1 MTRAAD
7 SKKAINYLT
16 KAENSLRM
24 AKIAMEQKAY
34 DNAVMSAIHSA
45 INALDALT
53 TYRLNKR
60 SSGSH
65 TDVLS
70 LTKEIFTTREQ
81 NDVEKQ
87 FKSLINL
94 KNASEYQPDM
104 MSPKEAENSV
114 KAAERILAKV
124 KAKLQSLTQLLSK

>member
-1 MTRAAD
+1 
-7 SKKAINYLT
+7 
-16 KAENSLRM
+16 M
-24 AKIAMEQKAY
+24 AKIATEQKAY

-70 LTKEIFTTREQ
+70 LTKEIFTTQEQ
-81 NDVEKQ
+81 SDVEKQ

-124 KAKLQSLTQLLSK
+124 KAKLQP

>member
-1 MTRAAD
+1 MTRAVD
-7 SKKAINYLT
+7 PKKASNYLT
-16 KAENSLRM
+16 KAESSLHM
-24 AKIAMEQKAY
+24 AKIAVEQKAY

-53 TYRLNKR
+53 AYQLNKR

-65 TDVLS
+65 IDVLL

-87 FKSLINL
+87 FKTLISL
-94 KNASEYQPDM
+94 KNASEYQPEM
-104 MSPKEAENSV
+104 MSPKEAENSI
-114 KAAERILAKV
+114 KAAERILAEV
-124 KAKLQSLTQLLSK
+124 KAKFHHQV